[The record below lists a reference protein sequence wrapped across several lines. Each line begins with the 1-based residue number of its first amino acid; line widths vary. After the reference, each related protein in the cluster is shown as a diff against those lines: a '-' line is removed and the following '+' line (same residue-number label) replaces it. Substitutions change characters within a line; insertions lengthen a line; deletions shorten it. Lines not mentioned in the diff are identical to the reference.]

1 MTQTTPPTHLVLYAD
16 DDADDIKFV
25 EESFSETTRNI
36 ELITTYNGMDLIKYL
51 EGLNQLDPNPCLII
65 LDVNMPLL
73 NGKETLLR
81 IRQMARFQDI
91 PVVLFTTSST
101 EFDRSFARKY
111 NAGFVTKPLDNTQMK
126 NITDQFIEH
135 CDDEVRKHIRRT
147 YN

>member
-25 EESFSETTRNI
+25 EESFSETTTNI
-36 ELITTYNGMDLIKYL
+36 ELITAYNGLDLLKYL
-51 EGLNQLDPNPCLII
+51 ERLSPFDPDPCLII

-81 IRQMARFQDI
+81 IRDMQRFRNV

-101 EFDRSFARKY
+101 ELDKSFARKY
-111 NAGFVTKPLDNTQMK
+111 NAGFVTKPLNNAQMR
-126 NITDQFIEH
+126 NITDRFIEH
-135 CDDEVRKHIRRT
+135 CSDEVRKTIRKT